1 MNSAI
6 KKLIGSIFLLGF
18 SAMTPDEIKR
28 FRKSKGLSQEE
39 LGKLCGVG
47 KSAVSLWESGG
58 NVPAGSAKVLLEEF
72 MGGTRCIVPLTQAEE
87 QLLDRNVHEGN
98 FVSREDFLAAS
109 LVHLLRHGG
118 FDVPTKTREV
128 APLEVLKVAEDSER
142 MEPVER
148 QEVRY
153 PKGRRGGK

>member
-1 MNSAI
+1 
-6 KKLIGSIFLLGF
+6 
-18 SAMTPDEIKR
+18 MTPDEIKT

-72 MGGTRCIVPLTQAEE
+72 MNGTRCILPLTQAEE

-98 FVSREDFLAAS
+98 FATREDFLAAS

-128 APLEVLKVAEDSER
+128 APLEVLKVAEDESADNRIAQGER
-142 MEPVER
+142 RPVK
-148 QEVRY
+148 Y
-153 PKGRRGGK
+153 PKGTGGKR